1 MRVIGAL
8 LLAGSLGLAAS
19 WVSPAVAQPVLSEAR
34 PTAAAGIRLATVAQ
48 GLDRPW
54 ALAFLPDGGILVTER
69 AGRLRLVRDGAL
81 DQRPIAGVPEVHA
94 QGQGGLLDIALHPDF
109 ARNRTIFLSY
119 AHGTAQANRTRIA
132 RAVYDAEAHALR
144 DLRVIFE
151 VNREKQSNQ
160 HFGSRLLVLPDGTLL
175 ATIGDGGNPPASL
188 DGRFIRENAQD
199 LSNHIGSVVRIAEDG
214 GVPPG
219 NPFIG
224 RADARPEIWSYG
236 HRNAQGIA
244 WDPIRR
250 IIWSNEHGSRFG
262 DELNRLEP
270 GRNYGWPAV
279 SYSVE
284 YRGGAQ
290 IGAGRRAPG
299 MVDPV
304 LAWLSAHAPSGLAV
318 YTGDRFPAWRG
329 DLFSGGLQSRDV
341 RRIRLDAEGRV
352 VGEETIEVGRRIRDV
367 RQGPDGFL
375 YLLTDENPGL
385 ILRVEPG

>member
-1 MRVIGAL
+1 MQAIGAL
-8 LLAGSLGLAAS
+8 LLALGLA
-19 WVSPAVAQPVLSEAR
+19 WIMPATAQTVLSEAR
-34 PTAAAGIRLATVAQ
+34 PAAIPGLQLVAVAK
-48 GLDRPW
+48 GLERPW
-54 ALAFLPDGGILVTER
+54 ALAFLPDGGMLVTER
-69 AGRLRLVRDGAL
+69 PGRLRLVRDGAL
-81 DQRPIAGVPEVHA
+81 DPRPIAGVPEVHA

-109 ARNRTIFLSY
+109 ARNRTLFLSY

-132 RAVYDAEAHALR
+132 RAVFDAEAHALR

-151 VNREKQSNQ
+151 VNREKQGSQ

-188 DGRFIRENAQD
+188 DGRLIRENAQD
-199 LSNHIGSVVRIAEDG
+199 LSNHIGAVVRIAEDG
-214 GVPPG
+214 GVPRD

-224 RADARPEIWSYG
+224 RTDARPEIWSYG
-236 HRNAQGIA
+236 HRNAQGLA

-250 IIWSNEHGSRFG
+250 VIWSNEHGSRFG

-270 GRNYGWPAV
+270 GRNFGWPLA

-290 IGAGRRAPG
+290 IGTGRSMAG
-299 MVDPV
+299 MTEPV

-341 RRIRLDAEGRV
+341 RRIRLDATGRV
-352 VGEETIEVGRRIRDV
+352 VGEEAIEVGRRIRDV

-375 YLLTDENPGL
+375 YLLTDETPGL

>member
-1 MRVIGAL
+1 MRAIGAL
-8 LLAGSLGLAAS
+8 LLAFGLAWTIPAS
-19 WVSPAVAQPVLSEAR
+19 AQPVLSEAR
-34 PTAAAGIRLATVAQ
+34 PAAIQGLQLVAVAK

-54 ALAFLPDGGILVTER
+54 ALAFLPDGGMLVTER
-69 AGRLRLVRDGAL
+69 PGRLRLIRGGTL
-81 DQRPIAGVPEVHA
+81 DPRPIAGVPEVHA

-109 ARNRTIFLSY
+109 ARNRTLFLTY

-132 RAVYDAEAHALR
+132 RAVFDAEAHALR

-151 VNREKQSNQ
+151 VNREKPGNQ

-175 ATIGDGGNPPASL
+175 ATIGDGGNPPTSL
-188 DGRFIRENAQD
+188 DGRLIRENAQD

-214 GVPPG
+214 GIPRD

-236 HRNAQGIA
+236 HRNAQGLA
-244 WDPIRR
+244 WDPIRW
-250 IIWSNEHGSRFG
+250 IVWSNEHGSRFG

-270 GRNYGWPAV
+270 GRNLGWPVA
-279 SYSVE
+279 SHSAE

-290 IGAGRRAPG
+290 VGAGRSLPG

-341 RRIRLDAEGRV
+341 RRIRLDPQGRV
-352 VGEETIEVGRRIRDV
+352 VGEEAIEVGRRIRDV

>member
-1 MRVIGAL
+1 MRAIGAL
-8 LLAGSLGLAAS
+8 LLAFGLV
-19 WVSPAVAQPVLSEAR
+19 WTIPATAQPVLSEAR
-34 PTAAAGIRLATVAQ
+34 PAAIQ
-48 GLDRPW
+48 GLQLVAVAKGLERPW
-54 ALAFLPDGGILVTER
+54 ALAFLPDGGMLVTER
-69 AGRLRLVRDGAL
+69 PGRLRLVRGGAL
-81 DQRPIAGVPEVHA
+81 DPRPIAGVPEVHA

-109 ARNRTIFLSY
+109 ARNRTLFLSY

-132 RAVYDAEAHALR
+132 RAVLDTEAHALR

-151 VNREKQSNQ
+151 VNREKPGSQ

-175 ATIGDGGNPPASL
+175 ATIGDGGNPPAML
-188 DGRFIRENAQD
+188 DGRPIRDNAQN
-199 LSNHIGSVVRIAEDG
+199 LSNHIGAVVRITEDG
-214 GVPPG
+214 GIPRD
-219 NPFIG
+219 NPFLG

-236 HRNAQGIA
+236 HRNAQGLA

-270 GRNYGWPAV
+270 GGNFGWPLA
-279 SYSVE
+279 SHSAE
-284 YRGGAQ
+284 YRGSAQ
-290 IGAGRRAPG
+290 VGAGRSLPG
-299 MVDPV
+299 MVDPA

-318 YTGDRFPAWRG
+318 YTGDRFPTWRG

-341 RRIRLDAEGRV
+341 RRIRLDSQGRV
-352 VGEETIEVGRRIRDV
+352 VGEEAIEVGRRIRDV

-375 YLLTDENPGL
+375 YLLTDETPGL

>member
-1 MRVIGAL
+1 MHAIGAL
-8 LLAGSLGLAAS
+8 LLAFGMA
-19 WVSPAVAQPVLSEAR
+19 WTTPAVAQTVLSEAR
-34 PTAAAGIRLATVAQ
+34 PAAIQGVQIVAVAK

-54 ALAFLPDGGILVTER
+54 ALAFLPDGVMLVTER
-69 AGRLRLVRDGAL
+69 PGRLRLVRDGAL
-81 DQRPIAGVPEVHA
+81 DPRPIAGVPEVHA

-109 ARNRTIFLSY
+109 ARNRTLFLTY

-132 RAVYDAEAHALR
+132 RAVFDAEGHALR

-151 VNREKQSNQ
+151 VNRDKPGSQ
-160 HFGSRLLVLPDGTLL
+160 HFGSRLVVLPDGTLL
-175 ATIGDGGNPPASL
+175 ATIGDGGNPPTSL
-188 DGRFIRENAQD
+188 DGRLIRENAQD
-199 LSNHIGSVVRIAEDG
+199 LSNHIGAVVRITEDG
-214 GVPPG
+214 GIPPD
-219 NPFIG
+219 NPFLG

-236 HRNAQGIA
+236 HRNAQGLA

-250 IIWSNEHGSRFG
+250 IVWSNEHGSRFG
-262 DELNRLEP
+262 DELNRLER
-270 GRNYGWPAV
+270 GRNFGWPLA
-279 SYSVE
+279 SHSAE

-290 IGAGRRAPG
+290 VGAGRSLPG

-329 DLFSGGLQSRDV
+329 DVFSGGLQSRDV
-341 RRIRLDAEGRV
+341 RRIRLDPQGRV
-352 VGEETIEVGRRIRDV
+352 VGEEAIEVGRRIRDV

>member
-1 MRVIGAL
+1 MTMRAIGAL
-8 LLAGSLGLAAS
+8 LLAFGLAWTIPAS
-19 WVSPAVAQPVLSEAR
+19 AQPVLSEAR
-34 PTAAAGIRLATVAQ
+34 PAAIQGLQLVAVAK

-54 ALAFLPDGGILVTER
+54 ALAFLPDGGMLVTER
-69 AGRLRLVRDGAL
+69 PGRLRLVRDGAL
-81 DQRPIAGVPEVHA
+81 DPRPVGGVPDVHA

-109 ARNRTIFLSY
+109 ARNRTLFMTY

-132 RAVYDAEAHALR
+132 RAVFDAEAHALR

-151 VNREKQSNQ
+151 VNRDKPGNQ

-175 ATIGDGGNPPASL
+175 ATIGDGGNPPTSL
-188 DGRFIRENAQD
+188 DGRLIRENAQD

-214 GVPPG
+214 GIPRD

-236 HRNAQGIA
+236 HRNAQGLA

-250 IIWSNEHGSRFG
+250 IVWSNEHGSRFG

-270 GRNYGWPAV
+270 GRNLGWPVA
-279 SYSVE
+279 SHSAE

-290 IGAGRRAPG
+290 VGAGRSLPG

-341 RRIRLDAEGRV
+341 RRIRLDPQGRV
-352 VGEETIEVGRRIRDV
+352 VGEEAIEVGRRIRDV

>member
-1 MRVIGAL
+1 MRAIGAL
-8 LLAGSLGLAAS
+8 LLAFGLA
-19 WVSPAVAQPVLSEAR
+19 WTIPATAQTVLSEAR
-34 PTAAAGIRLATVAQ
+34 PAAIQGLQLVAVAK

-54 ALAFLPDGGILVTER
+54 ALAFLPDGGMLVTER
-69 AGRLRLVRDGAL
+69 PGRLRLVRDGAL
-81 DQRPIAGVPEVHA
+81 DPRPIAGVPEVHA

-109 ARNRTIFLSY
+109 ARNRTLFLTY

-132 RAVYDAEAHALR
+132 RAVLDAEAHALR

-151 VNREKQSNQ
+151 VNREKPGNQ

-175 ATIGDGGNPPASL
+175 ATIGDGGNPPTSL
-188 DGRFIRENAQD
+188 DGRLIRENAQD
-199 LSNHIGSVVRIAEDG
+199 LSNHIGAVVRITEDG
-214 GVPPG
+214 GIPRD
-219 NPFIG
+219 NPFLG

-236 HRNAQGIA
+236 HRNAQGLA

-250 IIWSNEHGSRFG
+250 IVWSNEHGSRFG

-270 GRNYGWPAV
+270 GRNFGWPAA
-279 SYSVE
+279 SHSAE

-290 IGAGRRAPG
+290 VGAGRSLPG

-329 DLFSGGLQSRDV
+329 DVFSGGLQSRDV
-341 RRIRLDAEGRV
+341 RRIRLDPQGRV
-352 VGEETIEVGRRIRDV
+352 VGEEAIEVGRRIRDV

-375 YLLTDENPGL
+375 YLLTDESPGL